1 LPTSSPCGTS
11 VTASVVLP
19 PDTGKRSITYKFKLT
34 AVGQRITHAGQRG
47 SNENTNGLL
56 RQYLPKGTDLSTLLG
71 REATM
76 NDSHSGSSQRMP
88 SATVHRIGSSPIVE
102 VPPPSPMTGDQ
113 MDFTEETLVAND
125 RLVFTVAEAAYLIN
139 VSRAFAYE
147 LVARGELPSIR
158 LGRRI
163 VIPRI
168 GLQKLLDLELG

>member
-1 LPTSSPCGTS
+1 
-11 VTASVVLP
+11 
-19 PDTGKRSITYKFKLT
+19 
-34 AVGQRITHAGQRG
+34 
-47 SNENTNGLL
+47 
-56 RQYLPKGTDLSTLLG
+56 
-71 REATM
+71 
-76 NDSHSGSSQRMP
+76 
-88 SATVHRIGSSPIVE
+88 
-102 VPPPSPMTGDQ
+102 